1 MRDQGDEDAIKAKQ
15 LHNVVEVN
23 PLLRFLGLG
32 AKGGRLL
39 RPRNQL
45 KRIVLGHEGP
55 RLLQGLV
62 RASRLRVLACL
73 AYIDCTP
80 ADMPESEVVA
90 FLTSAPDNLIL
101 EQVLAR
107 VERPGTA
114 IAPGL
119 KAALRTQDPLRPE
132 AIGILNRL
140 LAQGCNREAALA
152 AASSARHLQVRANLR
167 FAENHDLHPLTR
179 QTAHLCGAEREIIA
193 MERIFRTLER
203 RAPGILPDARALHR
217 LEDLDDLKNLLK
229 QRILQYRGEVAV
241 PTVSHP
247 RLEWLR
253 SVPRIRAAGRQFD
266 NCLGANSAYPISL
279 VLGRSFLAIYQSEE
293 GDDPE
298 SPNDGQYVL
307 DIRPVWE
314 DGRMVMTILEA
325 KGRDNIDMP
334 GYALM
339 NALED
344 LNAATDRE
352 WRIDLRRALDDLLLL
367 DWQLLFD

>member
-32 AKGGRLL
+32 AEGGRLL

-55 RLLQGLV
+55 RLLQALL

-73 AYIDCTP
+73 AYIDCAP
-80 ADMPESEVVA
+80 ADMSESEVVA

-107 VERPGTA
+107 VEGPGTE

-119 KAALRTQDPLRPE
+119 KAALRTQEPLRSE
-132 AIGILNRL
+132 AVGILNRL
-140 LAQGCNREAALA
+140 LAQGCSRQAALA
-152 AASSARHLQVRANLR
+152 AASSARHLQVRANLG
-167 FAENHDLHPLTR
+167 FVEKHDLHPLTL
-179 QTAHLCGAEREIIA
+179 QTAHLCGCERAIIA
-193 MERIFRTLER
+193 LDRIIHCLEW
-203 RAPGILPDARALHR
+203 RAPGVLPDARELHR

-229 QRILQYRGEVAV
+229 RRILRHRGEVAL
-241 PTVSHP
+241 PNVSHP

-253 SVPRIRAAGRQFD
+253 SVPRIRAAGRQFE
-266 NCLGANSAYPISL
+266 NCLGAISPYPISL
-279 VLGRSFLAIYQSEE
+279 VLGRSFLAIYHSEE

-298 SPNDGQYVL
+298 FPNDGQYVL

-325 KGRDNIDMP
+325 KCRDNIDMP

-352 WRIDLRRALDDLLLL
+352 WRIDLRMALDDLLLL